1 MLAQVTEA
9 ERAGPLI
16 KDKGDGMRTM
26 RNSVRL
32 KIVRGATDAWRFTEG
47 TDGQERLI
55 FLIAAVAYLDIVS
68 YKRYLERLLD
78 GRGEWP
84 GGSAMEQE
92 YRYSLVF
99 FLTPFHRT
107 GSSYARYLFSL
118 IGKEGL
124 LDRIQEAVRHLETE
138 IKALEERKRLLSPAR
153 SRSKKN
159 GDRG

>member
-1 MLAQVTEA
+1 
-9 ERAGPLI
+9 
-16 KDKGDGMRTM
+16 M

-32 KIVRGATDAWRFTEG
+32 KFMQRTISTSPFPQG

-55 FLIAAVAYLDIVS
+55 FLIASVAYLDIVS

-78 GRGEWP
+78 GRGKCP

-99 FLTPFHRT
+99 FFTPFHRT

-124 LDRIQEAVRHLETE
+124 LDPIQKVVRRLEAE
-138 IKALEERKRLLSPAR
+138 INELEERKGLLLPECN
-153 SRSKKN
+153 RSKKS
-159 GDRG
+159 GDRR